1 MNNNNDKMPLG
12 CLLPVIVLCLTM
24 LMMVFKVG
32 VDILLSIAI
41 YGGLLSIVI
50 GFILDAVL
58 SKIAESHQKKEAQA
72 LLEQKKAERFNIIS
86 GSVNPDYDL
95 LKKISTDNAS
105 NFEEESLIK

>member
-58 SKIAESHQKKEAQA
+58 SKIAESHQKKKHK
-72 LLEQKKAERFNIIS
+72 LYLSKKRRN
-86 GSVNPDYDL
+86 V
-95 LKKISTDNAS
+95 
-105 NFEEESLIK
+105 LILFQVQ